1 MHAMKEKKR
10 YMMILSRLML
20 IAALATI
27 SWQATVQTG
36 IELHVENGDK
46 LLHFLAFAALA
57 VLVDFAFPKSRF
69 GLLKIIPLILYG
81 LAIEYV
87 QSFLPYRSASLA
99 DLLVDI
105 AGIGVYM
112 ISIPI
117 LQRLPLIQARW
128 AV

>member
-1 MHAMKEKKR
+1 MKEKKR

-20 IAALATI
+20 TAAVVVI
-27 SWQATVQTG
+27 SWQATVRSG
-36 IELHVENGDK
+36 VNLHVENGDK
-46 LLHFLAFAALA
+46 LLHFLAFAVLA

-69 GLLKIIPLILYG
+69 GVFKIIPLILYG

-87 QSFLPYRSASLA
+87 QSFLPSRSASLA

-105 AGIGVYM
+105 VGIGSYLV
-112 ISIPI
+112 SIPM
-117 LQRLPLIQARW
+117 LQRLPLLQARW

>member
-1 MHAMKEKKR
+1 
-10 YMMILSRLML
+10 MILSRLML

-27 SWQATVQTG
+27 SWQAIIRNGAG
-36 IELHVENGDK
+36 IDVENGDK

-69 GLLKIIPLILYG
+69 GLLKIIPLVLYG

-87 QSFLPYRSASLA
+87 QSFLPYRSASSG

-105 AGIGVYM
+105 VGIAAYM
-112 ISIPI
+112 VFIPI